1 MVSGKPALLGRQ
13 DERALLDRLVETA
26 RGGWSA
32 VLVIRGEPGIGK
44 TALLEYAIGA
54 AAGLQVVPVA
64 GVESETELAYAAL
77 FQLCTPLLNHLE
89 AAPAAQRDAL
99 STAFGLAA
107 GNAPD
112 RFFVGLAV
120 VSLLSAAGQRQPL
133 LCVIDDAQWLDQAS
147 VQALAFAARR
157 LQADPVAM
165 VFATRADSDDLSGLL
180 QLVVRGLADGDA
192 RVLLDSVVGTRGVD
206 SQVRDQVIAEARGNP
221 LALLELPGRLTPDKL
236 TGGFAI
242 PGVPGLPGKLEQSFL
257 PRYQALPPETQRFL
271 LIAAADPTGDPV
283 LAWNAATQLGIP
295 ADAAVA
301 AENDGLVTL
310 GLRVLFRSP
319 LVRSVVYQ
327 AASPEERRV
336 AHQALAHATD
346 AHAHP
351 ARRAWHRA
359 LAAAGPDEE
368 VAAELEREADR
379 AQASGGAAAA
389 AAFLERAT
397 TLTLDSGRR
406 AERALAAAQAK
417 QEAGAYDAA
426 LVMLDAAEAGS
437 LNETQQARADL
448 LRGRVAF
455 ALHHGSD
462 AAPLM
467 LKAASQFEP
476 VAPALARETYL
487 EALFAALIAGR
498 LALGGSLF
506 EAAQAARLAHPPPE
520 PTRPPDLLLDGLALL
535 ITDGYTS
542 AVPLLTRAVHA
553 FSGSDL
559 PAADGLRWLWL
570 ACHAAGLIWD
580 FRGWDS
586 VSARFVHLGR
596 ETGALTVLP
605 VALSTR
611 AGARLFAGDLAAVA
625 SLAAEEAAIAEAT
638 GSQIAPYGPLGLAAF
653 QGNKGRAFR
662 LIEAGAEDVQRRGEG
677 AGLSFIQWAAALL
690 HNGLGRYQE
699 ALDWAR
705 QASGDSRA
713 QRFTGWALA
722 ELIEAAARVGD
733 HDQGFGAL
741 RRLHEGTQASATDW
755 ALGIEAR
762 SRAQLSSGET
772 AERLYREAIGR
783 LGRTSLRPDLARGH
797 LLYGEWLRRQRRSQD
812 ARDQLRRAHA
822 MFTDCGMAGFA
833 ERARAA
839 LQETGERVL
848 RHAPQAQAEL
858 TSQEAQIARLS
869 AGGATNAEIAA
880 RLFISVSTVDY
891 HLRKVFRKLGV
902 TSRRQLPAWVLR
914 TDAPDP

>member
-1 MVSGKPALLGRQ
+1 MLVARADDRAVLEGMLARARGGVRYNIWGSRVLGFACMVSGKPALLGRQ
-13 DERALLDRLVETA
+13 DDCALLDRLVETA

-54 AAGLQVVPVA
+54 AAGLQVVRVV

-89 AAPAAQRDAL
+89 AVPAAQRDAL

-112 RFFVGLAV
+112 RFLVGLAV

-133 LCVIDDAQWLDQAS
+133 LCLIDDAQWLDQAS

-165 VFATRADSDDLSGLL
+165 VFATRADIDDLSGLP
-180 QLVVRGLADGDA
+180 QLAVRGLADGDA

-221 LALLELPGRLTPDKL
+221 LALLELPGRLTPDEL
-236 TGGFAI
+236 AGGFAI
-242 PGVPGLPGKLEQSFL
+242 PGVPGLPGKLERSFL
-257 PRYQALPPETQRFL
+257 RRYQALPAETQRFL

-310 GLRVLFRSP
+310 GLRVLFRHP

-346 AHAHP
+346 ARAHP

-368 VAAELEREADR
+368 VAAELEQEADR
-379 AQASGGAAAA
+379 ARACGGTAAA

-397 TLTLDSGRR
+397 TLTLDPGRR
-406 AERALAAAQAK
+406 AGRALAAAQAK

-426 LVMLDAAEAGS
+426 LALLDAAEAGS
-437 LNETQQARADL
+437 LNEMQQARADL

-476 VAPALARETYL
+476 AAPALARETYL
-487 EALFAALIAGR
+487 EALSAALIAGR

-506 EAAQAARLAHPPPE
+506 ETAQAARLADPPPD
-520 PTRPPDLLLDGLALL
+520 PARPPDLLLDGLALL

-553 FSGSDL
+553 FRGTDL

-570 ACHAAGLIWD
+570 AGHAAGLIWD

-586 VSARFVHLGR
+586 VSARFVHLGH

-611 AGARLFAGDLAAVA
+611 AGARLFAGDLAAAA
-625 SLAAEEAAIAEAT
+625 SLAAEEAAVAEAT

-653 QGNKGRAFR
+653 QGNEDDAFR

-741 RRLHEGTQASATDW
+741 RRLREGTQASATDW

-762 SRAQLSSGET
+762 SRALLSSGET
-772 AERLYREAIGR
+772 AERLYREAIDS
-783 LGRTSLRPDLARGH
+783 LGRTPLRPDLARGH

-812 ARDQLRRAHA
+812 ARDQLRRGACHVHRLRH
-822 MFTDCGMAGFA
+822 GGFR
-833 ERARAA
+833 RARTGRAA
-839 LQETGERVL
+839 GDR
-848 RHAPQAQAEL
+848 
-858 TSQEAQIARLS
+858 
-869 AGGATNAEIAA
+869 
-880 RLFISVSTVDY
+880 
-891 HLRKVFRKLGV
+891 
-902 TSRRQLPAWVLR
+902 
-914 TDAPDP
+914 